1 MASHVDDRTY
11 ETLKT
16 DVGASGT
23 IYGIPVGANFNEF
36 KDNIKSYVTDQS
48 ASYSDEQFR
57 NVSWTGL
64 GSDAAD
70 AYKEYIR
77 NQKKG
82 LMLVPD
88 KATDSDISFRVYYS
102 VIGGSANL
110 LPISWFALETAVNA
124 LPGTIA
130 AGDRIIIVRRP
141 LKTSTLAI
149 NSADNSG
156 FSDSVV
162 LTPLPD
168 PVPPEKKF
176 LE

>member
-1 MASHVDDRTY
+1 VD
-11 ETLKT
+11 
-16 DVGASGT
+16 A
-23 IYGIPVGANFNEF
+23 
-36 KDNIKSYVTDQS
+36 
-48 ASYSDEQFR
+48 
-57 NVSWTGL
+57 WTGL

-70 AYKEYIR
+70 AYKECIR

-102 VIGGSANL
+102 VIGGSANP
-110 LPISWFALETAVNA
+110 LPISWFALETEVNA

-176 LE
+176 SNKCVISQTPNPGPVVSGQTFNLVCPDCGPEVIRRISV